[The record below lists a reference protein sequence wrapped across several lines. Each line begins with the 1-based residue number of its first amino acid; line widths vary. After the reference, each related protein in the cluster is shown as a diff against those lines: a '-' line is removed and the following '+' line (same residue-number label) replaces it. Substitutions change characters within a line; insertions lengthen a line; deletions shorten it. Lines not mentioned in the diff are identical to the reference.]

1 MFDILRK
8 RCFQCFWERVTGVS
22 LCLVKTVVAILN
34 TSKTLDE
41 AFISKGWIT
50 IKTVILRNAIL
61 SAFSK
66 SIKQL
71 THAGCQSEI
80 PLNSSRF
87 RSNRKFCYQS
97 ATKFSKMFWVG
108 VGVYFTLDIW
118 LEWHL
123 RKYLGINS
131 PNYFLYWCVGRCFL
145 GGYRSN
151 FWNGVIDWAW

>member
-1 MFDILRK
+1 MQDNLIVIRISFVMMWIPTGRINMNFHRSKKILFPDFQT
-8 RCFQCFWERVTGVS
+8 CFPE
-22 LCLVKTVVAILN
+22 
-34 TSKTLDE
+34 
-41 AFISKGWIT
+41 GWIT

-131 PNYFLYWCVGRCFL
+131 PNYFMYWCVGRCFL